1 MIDKI
6 RCEKRIGNDIHN
18 ELIAMFKEIQNGW
31 QIPLHISEDEY
42 NAVRDNKTL
51 FSWLFPK
58 HIFQSSKNMF
68 NSRLIPCVTH

>member
-51 FSWLFPK
+51 FLWVF
-58 HIFQSSKNMF
+58 F
-68 NSRLIPCVTH
+68 NQNIPNCISMSTGT